1 MISNEYPSL
10 KDKIVIVTGV
20 SRGIG
25 RAIAEAF
32 VAAGSRVFG
41 SARSDPALPGIT
53 WVRADMATP
62 EAGPALVARAV
73 ADAGGLDIVVNS
85 VGGLAEPIDPR
96 EQRKHQLGSS
106 VDLPDEVW
114 RTTMDINLY
123 AAVRTIRAAMPHL
136 LERRGNIVNI
146 STVAAVQPD
155 PSMIDYAA
163 AKAALNAYTKGI
175 ATEFGPRGVRANIV
189 SSGAILTPGWTAD
202 GGLFELI
209 SEKMGIARDK
219 VLDHLVKGPEGIA
232 HGGAVLG
239 RFGDVAEIASTV
251 LFLASDGAGYITG
264 ADVRVDGGLTRS
276 IST

>member
-1 MISNEYPSL
+1 MIGNEYPSL
-10 KDKIVIVTGV
+10 RNKVAIVTGI

-25 RAIAEAF
+25 KAIAEAF
-32 VAAGSRVFG
+32 VAAGVTVFG
-41 SARSDPALPGIT
+41 SSRADPALGGVT
-53 WVRADMATP
+53 WGEADMSRP
-62 EAGPALVARAV
+62 EAGPDLVARAV
-73 ADAGGLDIVVNS
+73 ADAGGIDVVVNS
-85 VGGLAEPIDPR
+85 VGGLAESTDPR

-106 VDLPDEVW
+106 VDLSDEVW
-114 RTTMDINLY
+114 QATMDINLY

-136 LERRGNIVNI
+136 LERRGSIVNI
-146 STVAAVQPD
+146 STVATVQPD

-189 SSGAILTPGWTAD
+189 SSGAILTSGWTAD

-209 SEKMGIARDK
+209 SEKMGIPRDK
-219 VLDHLVKGPEGIA
+219 VLDHLVNGPEGIA

-251 LFLASDGAGYITG
+251 LFLVSDGAGYITG
-264 ADVRVDGGLTRS
+264 ADVRVDGGMTRS